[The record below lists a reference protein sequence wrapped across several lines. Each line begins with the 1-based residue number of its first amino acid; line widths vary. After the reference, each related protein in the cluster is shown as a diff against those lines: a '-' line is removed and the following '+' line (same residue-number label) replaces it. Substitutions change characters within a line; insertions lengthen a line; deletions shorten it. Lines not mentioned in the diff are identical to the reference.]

1 MDFQQKMQIS
11 LIVLFTGLVVV
22 FLMLI
27 ALTLIIKGYGSAVH
41 SISKRYSESSTKL
54 IDDINAPSGEA
65 EAPEVETRQDTEL
78 PAVSMGDIPAETIA
92 AISAAVYCTMPGGRI
107 TSLKRAVRKEN
118 PSGTAW
124 GMAGRLWNT
133 RPF

>member
-41 SISKRYSESSTKL
+41 SISKRYSERHTGRPSG
-54 IDDINAPSGEA
+54 DAPSGEA

>member
-1 MDFQQKMQIS
+1 MQIS

-41 SISKRYSESSTKL
+41 SISKRYSERHTGRPSG
-54 IDDINAPSGEA
+54 DAPSGEA
-65 EAPEVETRQDTEL
+65 EATEVETRQDTEL

>member
-41 SISKRYSESSTKL
+41 SISKRYSERHAGRPSG
-54 IDDINAPSGEA
+54 DAPSGEA
-65 EAPEVETRQDTEL
+65 EATEVETRQDTEL

>member
-41 SISKRYSESSTKL
+41 SISKRYSERHTGRPSG
-54 IDDINAPSGEA
+54 DAPSGEA
-65 EAPEVETRQDTEL
+65 EATEVETRQDTEL